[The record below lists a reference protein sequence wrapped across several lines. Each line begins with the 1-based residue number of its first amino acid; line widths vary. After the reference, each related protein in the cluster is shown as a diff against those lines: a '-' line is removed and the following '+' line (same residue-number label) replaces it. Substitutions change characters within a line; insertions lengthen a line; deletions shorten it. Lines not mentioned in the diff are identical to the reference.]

1 MTEEKENE
9 EVEVQKKAGAKKMSA
24 FAMLFSSVWVA
35 GLTILKG
42 LGVIDLDIKEIIYTG
57 LAITA
62 VWSPT
67 FVSIYFDKI
76 KILKEVNK

>member
-1 MTEEKENE
+1 MEKESDCQE
-9 EVEVQKKAGAKKMSA
+9 ENKTKKKGAKKMSA
-24 FAMLFSSVWVA
+24 LAMLFSSVWIA

-42 LGVIDLDIKEIIYTG
+42 LGVIDLNVNEIIYTG

-62 VWSPT
+62 VWCPT

-76 KILKEVNK
+76 KVLKEVNK

>member
-1 MTEEKENE
+1 MEKENDCQEEKET
-9 EVEVQKKAGAKKMSA
+9 KKKGAKRMSA
-24 FAMLFSSVWVA
+24 FAMLFSSVWIA

-42 LGVIDLDIKEIIYTG
+42 LEIINLDVNEIIYTG

-62 VWSPT
+62 VWCPT

-76 KILKEVNK
+76 KVLKEIDK